1 MSSTVGAGSDDDEGG
16 VWMASSEEDEE
27 GIFTS
32 SLDDK
37 ACFLFG
43 RRIFLRDKQLGIVFL
58 VEFDGLG
65 DRVWIASSSEEE
77 GSFTSEEEEA
87 SFSLSP
93 FDDKACFVFGTR
105 IFFRE
110 KQLGIVVVVEFDG
123 VWD

>member
-1 MSSTVGAGSDDDEGG
+1 MSSTVGVGSDDDEGG

-27 GIFTS
+27 GIFS
-32 SLDDK
+32 SSFDDK

-43 RRIFLRDKQLGIVFL
+43 TRIFLRDKQLGIVFL

-65 DRVWIASSSEEE
+65 DRVRIASSS
-77 GSFTSEEEEA
+77 SEEEA

-93 FDDKACFVFGTR
+93 FDDKSCFVFGTR

-110 KQLGIVVVVEFDG
+110 KQPGIVVVVEFDG
-123 VWD
+123 EWD